1 MHGEI
6 HLSSHTECP
15 LCLTLTKIKMVAVTH
30 KNNNIKF
37 HEDLFRSSEVVYVHR
52 Q

>member
-6 HLSSHTECP
+6 QLSSHTKSP
-15 LCLTLTKIKMVAVTH
+15 LCLVLTKIKMVADSH
-30 KNNNIKF
+30 KNNTIKF
-37 HEDLFRSSEVVYVHR
+37 HEDLSRSSEVVYVHR